1 MPNSE
6 AISVNG
12 ITYRFTS
19 VLSGIVG
26 LNFASATTIPPGRS
40 SWKLKSIVS
49 WSKAI
54 KISKSSEIA
63 RTSVVLTR
71 ILLFVYCLLYVMRSG
86 GNRIGNILIG
96 LMQYRR
102 FLLYFQFLHLVGIQ
116 LSMKVD

>member
-71 ILLFVYCLLYVMRSG
+71 ILLFVWPPFIRDEKW
-86 GNRIGNILIG
+86 R
-96 LMQYRR
+96 
-102 FLLYFQFLHLVGIQ
+102 
-116 LSMKVD
+116 